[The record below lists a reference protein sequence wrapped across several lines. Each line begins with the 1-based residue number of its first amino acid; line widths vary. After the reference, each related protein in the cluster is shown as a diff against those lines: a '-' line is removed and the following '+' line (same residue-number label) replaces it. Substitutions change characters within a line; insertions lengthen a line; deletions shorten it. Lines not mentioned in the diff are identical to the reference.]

1 MNVAYGRDLDLNL
14 LRVFVVVADE
24 GSVTAAAER
33 LYLTQPA
40 VSAAMKR
47 LARAVGAP
55 LVARS
60 GRGLSLTV
68 RGQRLLAVAR
78 PHLSALVD
86 AALSPGEFDPKTS
99 DRTIRIGLSDASETW
114 LLPPLLA
121 TLAQR
126 APNMRL
132 VVLPVQ
138 FRTVGELL
146 SSSRIDMAV
155 TVADEMPASISRQ
168 SLFMGDFVC
177 LFDPRH
183 VKLGRAPKLERY
195 LKEEH
200 IVVSYNGDLRGI
212 VEDMLGVTRRVRVSL
227 PSFRSVGA
235 VVHGSALVATV
246 PRMVAHEV
254 MAARPQLRVAEVPVS
269 LHGAPME
276 LLWRTALADD
286 EAVRF
291 VRDHVV
297 ALAAK
302 AVKRLP
308 ANLTSSTRPLK
319 RRPLERTQRKAH
331 V

>member
-1 MNVAYGRDLDLNL
+1 MNLAYGRDLDLNL

-33 LYLTQPA
+33 LYVTQPA
-40 VSAAMKR
+40 ISAAMKR

-55 LVARS
+55 LFTRT

-68 RGQRLLAVAR
+68 RGERLLAVAR
-78 PHLSALVD
+78 PHLAALVD
-86 AALSPGEFDPKTS
+86 AALTPSAFDAKTS
-99 DRTIRIGLSDASETW
+99 ERTIRLGLSDASETW

-121 TLAQR
+121 TLSR
-126 APNMRL
+126 HAPNMR
-132 VVLPVQ
+132 VVVVPVQ
-138 FRTVGELL
+138 FRSVGELL
-146 SSSRIDMAV
+146 ATSRVDLAV

-168 SLFMGDFVC
+168 TLFIGDFVC

-183 VKLGRAPKLERY
+183 VRLGKTPTLERY

-200 IVVSYNGDLRGI
+200 VVVSYNADLRGI
-212 VEDMLGVTRRVRVSL
+212 VEDLLGISRRVRVSL

-235 VVHGSALVATV
+235 VVSGGPLIATI
-246 PRMVAHEV
+246 PRMIAHEV
-254 MAARPQLRVAEVPVS
+254 TARHPRLRVAEVPVAV
-269 LHGAPME
+269 HGAPME
-276 LLWRTALADD
+276 LLWRSALGDD

-291 VRDHVV
+291 VRDHVI

-302 AVKRLP
+302 AVKRTP
-308 ANLTSSTRPLK
+308 ANLTSP
-319 RRPLERTQRKAH
+319 RRPSKRTTLERAQRKAH